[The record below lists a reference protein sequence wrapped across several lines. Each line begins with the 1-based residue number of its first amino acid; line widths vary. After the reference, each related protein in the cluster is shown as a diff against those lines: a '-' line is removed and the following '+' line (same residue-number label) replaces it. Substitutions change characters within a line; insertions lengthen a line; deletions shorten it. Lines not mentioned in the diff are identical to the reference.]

1 MILKN
6 VVNFTGLKNKKNK
19 ISFNLV
25 LAFLFIFLTFA
36 LVIDPSKYIAV
47 SLNGLLV
54 WATVILP
61 AILPFLLFSKFLT
74 KLGVVDFFSKIISPL
89 TKFLFKTDG
98 TSAYVFTL
106 SILSGY
112 PVGAKITSDL
122 FEDGRISKKQA
133 MKIMTFSAC
142 SGPMFVLGT
151 VGIGLFLS
159 AKAGYIM
166 LSAHILGA
174 VLNGILYRGLF
185 NEPPSKT
192 EKTPPK
198 VSDDDFLYQTAI
210 QSANSMLVVG
220 VYIVLFFVIIE
231 FFMATLNL
239 SPSVFSAILSGFFE
253 ITRSCQELAILNISL
268 SLKTILASIIISFG
282 GISTTV
288 QSLAFLKKMEFKT
301 PFFLLL
307 KLTHAIFAGILTY
320 LLILV
325 FPL

>member
-6 VVNFTGLKNKKNK
+6 VVNFKAIKDKRKISLKNLPLA
-19 ISFNLV
+19 LV
-25 LAFLFIFLTFA
+25 FVFLTVA
-36 LVIDPSKYIAV
+36 LVADPSKYIAV
-47 SLNGLLV
+47 SLNGILV

-74 KLGVVDFFSKIISPL
+74 KLGVVDFFSKIISPI
-89 TKFLFKTDG
+89 TKFLFKADG

-122 FEDGRISKKQA
+122 FQDGRISKNQA
-133 MKIMTFSAC
+133 IKIMTFSAC
-142 SGPMFVLGT
+142 SGPMFILGT

-159 AKAGYIM
+159 STAGYIM
-166 LSAHILGA
+166 LACHILSA
-174 VLNGILYRGLF
+174 VLNGVLFRGFF
-185 NEPPSKT
+185 NDKT
-192 EKTPPK
+192 NKNTLQKPK
-198 VSDDDFLYQTAI
+198 KSDDDFLYQTAI

-231 FFMATLNL
+231 FFVSLFGLT
-239 SPSVFSAILSGFFE
+239 PSILSAIVSGFFE
-253 ITRSCQELAILNISL
+253 ITRACQELALLNIGL
-268 SLKTILASIIISFG
+268 GTKTVLANIIITFG

-301 PFFLLL
+301 PLFLLI
-307 KLTHAIFAGILTY
+307 KLTHAAFAGILTF
-320 LLILV
+320 LFVIL
-325 FPL
+325 FGL